1 MFGFVSRRAA
11 AALVL
16 ALVTGAG
23 PGLAQT
29 LDLSPEQPGRLRAEK
44 DSAIAATIPK
54 DFRFAEDGVLTV
66 AVAPGQP
73 PIATYATD
81 ARTVIGADPDLAQ
94 LVADLL
100 GLKLKL
106 VAVAWA
112 DWPLGLASG
121 RYDAVISNVGVTEE
135 RKQRFDFSSYRKGLH
150 GFYVKS
156 SSPIAS
162 LKEPKDIAGLRIITS
177 SGTNQERILLEWDRQ
192 NVARGLAPAE
202 LQYYDDQAAW
212 GLAIQAGRADALFSV
227 NASLAYQ
234 ARDGSLKPVGT
245 VSSGWPLDAET
256 GITTRRGS
264 GLADAFTAAINALI
278 ADGKYAG
285 SLARWNLSAEAIDR
299 SRTNPPGL
307 PKF

>member
-11 AALVL
+11 VALVL
-16 ALVTGAG
+16 ALIAGAG
-23 PGLAQT
+23 PGFSQT
-29 LDLSPEQPGRLRAEK
+29 LDLSPEQPGRPRAER
-44 DSAIAATIPK
+44 DAAIAATIPK

-156 SSPIAS
+156 SSPITS
-162 LKEPKDIAGLRIITS
+162 LKEPKDIAGLRIITA

-192 NVARGLAPAE
+192 NVAQGLAPAE

-212 GLAIQAGRADALFSV
+212 GWRSRPGGPTRCSASTRPLPIRPATAASSRSGRSAPAGRWMPRP
-227 NASLAYQ
+227 ASPPA
-234 ARDGSLKPVGT
+234 AAAA
-245 VSSGWPLDAET
+245 WPT
-256 GITTRRGS
+256 P
-264 GLADAFTAAINALI
+264 
-278 ADGKYAG
+278 
-285 SLARWNLSAEAIDR
+285 
-299 SRTNPPGL
+299 SRPPSTN
-307 PKF
+307 

>member
-1 MFGFVSRRAA
+1 MFGFIFRRAA

-16 ALVTGAG
+16 ALVAGAG

-192 NVARGLAPAE
+192 NVAQGLAPAE

-264 GLADAFTAAINALI
+264 GLADAFTTAINALI